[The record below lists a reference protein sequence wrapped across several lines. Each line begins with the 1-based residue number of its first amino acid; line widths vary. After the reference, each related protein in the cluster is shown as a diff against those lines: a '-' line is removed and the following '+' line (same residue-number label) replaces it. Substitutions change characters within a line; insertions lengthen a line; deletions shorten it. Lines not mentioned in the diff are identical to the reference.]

1 MFVTY
6 VEAIIYLFLYNL
18 HDCTYNAAT
27 TDNDN
32 NNDNTAAST
41 VTATT
46 TANKKDNNNS
56 NNYNSSNKTAL
67 FYSYGIIEL
76 CKVLWSKIFGNFI
89 KAKGFQSFHV
99 AP

>member
-1 MFVTY
+1 M
-6 VEAIIYLFLYNL
+6 IIYLLLYNL
-18 HDCTYNAAT
+18 HDSTYNAAT

-46 TANKKDNNNS
+46 TANINDNNNS
-56 NNYNSSNKTAL
+56 NNYNSSNKTAS

-76 CKVLWSKIFGNFI
+76 CKVLWSKIFGNLI
-89 KAKGFQSFHV
+89 QAKGFQSFHV
-99 AP
+99 VP

>member
-1 MFVTY
+1 MFVTC

-18 HDCTYNAAT
+18 HDCTCNAAT

-56 NNYNSSNKTAL
+56 NNYNSSNKAAL